1 MRNYKFVK
9 FENRIKSALA
19 VVSILLSA
27 LMLCSCNFSLDSI
40 LSILDNKPTKT
51 VQETTESST
60 EPKPERK
67 VETSY
72 SYDNLSS
79 DKLKELYMKIDEYAE
94 IASVGYC
101 IINAPLNEMQLT
113 EAVEA
118 YKNDHP
124 EVFWLKSD
132 FEYIDNDDST
142 SLILSYSVQPDNSD
156 PDRLKKAKE
165 KFNRTVDKIID
176 GAPKNA
182 TDYELE
188 LYVNDYLVNNCVYD
202 KEAAESEK
210 LIGHENDAY
219 GALVEKKA
227 VCEGYSRAF
236 QLLCNRLGI
245 DCINISGTADG
256 ESHAWNNVKLD
267 GEWYEVDVTWNDTD
281 GDTEFPIYDYFN
293 LPSDK
298 FSESHSTSPL
308 YSETSLSEYVNSDY
322 YYNVFAPECT
332 GTKYYYYSYS
342 CVTVYDINDS
352 EEITN
357 AFAQAAKDGEKYFDF
372 VIDESLDFDTTAD
385 QIIYDGYLAEWIAN
399 ANLANWYTPT
409 LNEEARVYSNE
420 AVNVITVFL
429 EYY

>member
-1 MRNYKFVK
+1 MDNLKLIK
-9 FENRIKSALA
+9 HNNRIKSALA
-19 VVSILLSA
+19 VVSVLLSA
-27 LMLCSCNFSLDSI
+27 VMLCSCNLVLDGI
-40 LSILDNKPTKT
+40 LGNKPTES
-51 VQETTESST
+51 VQTTTESST

-67 VETSY
+67 VKTSY

-79 DKLKELYMKIDEYAE
+79 DKLRELYKKIDEYAE
-94 IASVGYC
+94 IAAVGYFT
-101 IINAPLNEMQLT
+101 IGAPLNEMQLS

-132 FEYIDNDDST
+132 FQYIDNYYST
-142 SLILSYSVQPDNSD
+142 SLFLSYSVQPDNSD

-165 KFNRTVDKIID
+165 KFNKTVDKIVD

-188 LYVNDYLVNNCVYD
+188 LYVNNYLVDNCVYD
-202 KEAAESEK
+202 KEAAESEE
-210 LIGHENDAY
+210 IEGHENDAY

-236 QLLCNRLGI
+236 QLLCNRLGV
-245 DCINISGTADG
+245 DCISISGSGDG
-256 ESHAWNNVKLD
+256 ESHAWNNVRLD

-293 LPSDK
+293 LPSDE

-308 YSETSLSEYVNSDY
+308 YSETSLSEYENSDY
-322 YYNVFAPECT
+322 YYNVFAPVCT

-342 CVTVYDINDS
+342 CVTVDDINDS

-357 AFAQAAKDGEKYFDF
+357 AIAQAAKDGEEYFAF

-385 QIIYDGYLAEWIAN
+385 QIIYDGYLADWIAN
-399 ANLANWYTPT
+399 ANLANWYNPN
-409 LNEEARVYSNE
+409 LNEEGLVYRSNE
-420 AVNVITVFL
+420 VNVITVFL
-429 EYY
+429 EYI

>member
-1 MRNYKFVK
+1 MRNFKFTK
-9 FENRIKSALA
+9 RKNIIKSTSAI
-19 VVSILLSA
+19 VSILLSA
-27 LMLCSCNFSLDSI
+27 VMLCSCNFGLDRI
-40 LSILDNKPTKT
+40 LGNKPTES
-51 VQETTESST
+51 VQTTTESET

-79 DKLKELYMKIDEYAE
+79 DKLRELYKKIDEYAE
-94 IASVGYC
+94 IAAVGYFT
-101 IINAPLNEMQLT
+101 IDAPLSTKQLEET
-113 EAVEA
+113 VEA

-132 FEYIDNDDST
+132 FQYIDNYDST
-142 SLILSYSVQPDNSD
+142 SLFLNYSVQPDNSD

-165 KFNRTVDKIID
+165 KFNKTVDKIVD

-188 LYVNDYLVNNCVYD
+188 LYVNDYLVDNCVYD
-202 KEAAESEK
+202 KEAVESDE

-219 GALVEKKA
+219 GALVDKKA

-236 QLLCNRLGI
+236 QLLCNRLGV
-245 DCINISGTADG
+245 DCISITGSGDG

-281 GDTEFPIYDYFN
+281 GDTEIPIYNYFN
-293 LPSDK
+293 VPSDK
-298 FSESHSTSPL
+298 FSETHITSPL
-308 YSETSLSEYVNSDY
+308 YSEVSLSEYVNSDY
-322 YYNVFAPECT
+322 YYNVFAPVCT

-342 CVTVYDINDS
+342 CVTVYDIYDS
-352 EEITN
+352 EEVTN
-357 AFAQAAKDGEKYFDF
+357 AIAQAAKDGEEYFAF

-385 QIIYDGYLAEWIAN
+385 QIIYDGYLADWIAN
-399 ANLANWYTPT
+399 ANLANWYNPT
-409 LNEEARVYSNE
+409 LNEECYLYRSE
-420 AVNVITVFL
+420 GVNVITLIL
-429 EYY
+429 EYI

>member
-1 MRNYKFVK
+1 MSNYKFIRHK
-9 FENRIKSALA
+9 NIIKPVLSLVAI
-19 VVSILLSA
+19 SLSA
-27 LMLCSCNFSLDSI
+27 VMLCSCNFSLDRI
-40 LSILDNKPTKT
+40 LGNKPTES
-51 VQETTESST
+51 VQTTTESAT
-60 EPKPERK
+60 EPKSERK

-79 DKLKELYMKIDEYAE
+79 DKLRELYKKIDEYAE
-94 IASVGYC
+94 IAAIGYFT
-101 IINAPLNEMQLT
+101 IDAPLNEMQLS

-142 SLILSYSVQPDNSD
+142 SLFLSYSVQPDNAD

-165 KFNRTVDKIID
+165 KFNKTVDKIVD

-188 LYVNDYLVNNCVYD
+188 LYANDYLVDNCVYD
-202 KEAAESEK
+202 KEAAESEE
-210 LIGHENDAY
+210 LEGHENDAY

-236 QLLCNRLGI
+236 QLLCNRLGV

-256 ESHAWNNVKLD
+256 EGHAWNNVKLD

-281 GDTEFPIYDYFN
+281 GDMEFPIYDYFN

-308 YSETSLSEYVNSDY
+308 YSEVSLSEYENSQY
-322 YYNVFAPECT
+322 YHNIFAPVCT
-332 GTKYYYYSYS
+332 GTKYYYYNYS
-342 CVTVYDINDS
+342 CVTVYDIYDS
-352 EEITN
+352 DEVTN
-357 AFAQAAKDGEKYFDF
+357 AIAQAAKDGEKYFDF

-385 QIIYDGYLAEWIAN
+385 QIIYDGYLAQWIAD
-399 ANLANWYTPT
+399 ANLANWYNPN
-409 LNEEARVYSNE
+409 LNEEALVYRSKE
-420 AVNVITVFL
+420 VNVITVFL
-429 EYY
+429 ENI

>member
-1 MRNYKFVK
+1 MDNLKFIK
-9 FENRIKSALA
+9 HNNRIKTLA
-19 VVSILLSA
+19 IVSVLLSA
-27 LMLCSCNFSLDSI
+27 IMLCSCNFSLDSI
-40 LSILDNKPTKT
+40 LGNKPTEP
-51 VQETTESST
+51 VQTTTETATEST
-60 EPKPERK
+60 PKREVK
-67 VETSY
+67 TGY

-79 DKLKELYMKIDEYAE
+79 DKLRELYNKIDEYAE
-94 IASVGYC
+94 IATIGYFT
-101 IINAPLNEMQLT
+101 IDAPLNEMQLS

-142 SLILSYSVQPDNSD
+142 SLFLSYSVQPDNSD

-165 KFNRTVDKIID
+165 NFNKTVDKIVD

-188 LYVNDYLVNNCVYD
+188 LYANDYLVDNCVYD
-202 KEAAESEK
+202 KEAAETEE
-210 LIGHENDAY
+210 LEGHENDAY

-236 QLLCNRLGI
+236 QLLCNRLGV
-245 DCINISGTADG
+245 DCISISGFGDG
-256 ESHAWNNVKLD
+256 ESHSWNNVKLD

-281 GDTEFPIYDYFN
+281 GDMEFPIYDYFN

-308 YSETSLSEYVNSDY
+308 YSEVSLSEYENSQY
-322 YYNVFAPECT
+322 YHNVFAPVCT

-342 CVTVYDINDS
+342 CVTVDDINDS
-352 EEITN
+352 EEVTN
-357 AFAQAAKDGEKYFDF
+357 AIAQAAKDGEEYFDF

-385 QIIYDGYLAEWIAN
+385 QIIYNGYLAEWIAN
-399 ANLANWYTPT
+399 ANLANWYNPN
-409 LNEEARVYSNE
+409 LNEEALVYRSKE
-420 AVNVITVFL
+420 VNVITVFL
-429 EYY
+429 EYI

>member
-1 MRNYKFVK
+1 MDNLKFIK
-9 FENRIKSALA
+9 HNNRIKFTLT
-19 VVSILLSA
+19 VVSVLLSA
-27 LMLCSCNFSLDSI
+27 ITLCSCNFSLDSI
-40 LSILDNKPTKT
+40 LGNKPTES
-51 VQETTESST
+51 VQTNTEFATESK
-60 EPKPERK
+60 PKREVK
-67 VETSY
+67 TSY

-79 DKLKELYMKIDEYAE
+79 DKLKELYMNIDENAE
-94 IASVGYC
+94 IASVGY
-101 IINAPLNEMQLT
+101 ITIDAPLNEKQLT

-118 YKNDHP
+118 YRDDHP
-124 EVFWLKSD
+124 EIFWLKSD

-142 SLILSYSVQPDNSD
+142 SLFLSYSVQPDNSD

-165 KFNRTVDKIID
+165 KFNKTVDKIID

-188 LYVNDYLVNNCVYD
+188 LYANDYLVENCVYD
-202 KEAAESEK
+202 KEAAETED
-210 LIGHENDAY
+210 IAGHENDAY
-219 GALVEKKA
+219 GALVENKA

-245 DCINISGTADG
+245 DCISVSGTADG
-256 ESHAWNNVKLD
+256 EPHGWNNIKLD

-281 GDTEFPIYDYFN
+281 GDTEFPIYEYFN

-298 FSESHSTSPL
+298 FSESHYTSPL
-308 YSETSLSEYVNSDY
+308 YSEISLSEYENTDY
-322 YYNVFAPECT
+322 YFNIFAPKCT

-357 AFAQAAKDGEKYFDF
+357 AIAQAAKYGEKYFDF

-385 QIIYDGYLAEWIAN
+385 EIIYNGYLAEWIAN
-399 ANLANWYTPT
+399 ANLANRYNPT
-409 LNEEARVYSNE
+409 LNEEARVYSSE

>member
-1 MRNYKFVK
+1 MDNLKFIK
-9 FENRIKSALA
+9 HNNRIKFTLT
-19 VVSILLSA
+19 VVSVLLSA
-27 LMLCSCNFSLDSI
+27 ITLCSCNFSLDSI
-40 LSILDNKPTKT
+40 LGNKPTEP
-51 VQETTESST
+51 VQTTTESAT
-60 EPKPERK
+60 ESKPKREVK
-67 VETSY
+67 TSY

-79 DKLKELYMKIDEYAE
+79 DKLKELYMKIDENAE
-94 IASVGYC
+94 IASVGY
-101 IINAPLNEMQLT
+101 ITIDAPLNEKQLT

-118 YKNDHP
+118 YRDDHP

-142 SLILSYSVQPDNSD
+142 SLFLSYSVQPDNSD

-165 KFNRTVDKIID
+165 KFNKTVDKIID

-188 LYVNDYLVNNCVYD
+188 LYANDYLVENCVYD
-202 KEAAESEK
+202 KEAAETED
-210 LIGHENDAY
+210 IAGHENDAY
-219 GALVEKKA
+219 GALVENKA

-245 DCINISGTADG
+245 DCISVSGTADG
-256 ESHAWNNVKLD
+256 EPHGWNNIKLD

-293 LPSDK
+293 LSSDK
-298 FSESHSTSPL
+298 FSESHYTSPL
-308 YSETSLSEYVNSDY
+308 YSEISLSEYENTDY
-322 YYNVFAPECT
+322 YFNIFAPKCT

-357 AFAQAAKDGEKYFDF
+357 AIVQAAKDGEKYFDF
-372 VIDESLDFDTTAD
+372 VIDERLDFNTTAD
-385 QIIYDGYLAEWIAN
+385 EIIYNGYLAEWIAN
-399 ANLANWYTPT
+399 ANLANRYNPT
-409 LNEEARVYSNE
+409 LNEEARVYSSE

>member
-1 MRNYKFVK
+1 MDNLKLIK
-9 FENRIKSALA
+9 HNNRIKSALA
-19 VVSILLSA
+19 VVSVLLSA
-27 LMLCSCNFSLDSI
+27 VMLCSCNLVLDGI
-40 LSILDNKPTKT
+40 LGNKPTES
-51 VQETTESST
+51 VQTTTESST

-79 DKLKELYMKIDEYAE
+79 DKLRELYKKIDEYAE
-94 IASVGYC
+94 IAAVGYFT
-101 IINAPLNEMQLT
+101 IDAPLNEMQLS

-132 FEYIDNDDST
+132 FQYIDNYDST
-142 SLILSYSVQPDNSD
+142 SLFLSYSVQPDNSD

-165 KFNRTVDKIID
+165 KFNKTVDKIVD

-188 LYVNDYLVNNCVYD
+188 LYANDYLVDNCVYD
-202 KEAAESEK
+202 KEAAESEE
-210 LIGHENDAY
+210 LEGHENDAY

-236 QLLCNRLGI
+236 QLLCNRLGV
-245 DCINISGTADG
+245 DCISISGSGDG
-256 ESHAWNNVKLD
+256 ESHAWNNVRLD

-293 LPSDK
+293 LPSDE

-308 YSETSLSEYVNSDY
+308 YSETSLSEYVNSDC
-322 YYNVFAPECT
+322 YYNVFAPVCT

-342 CVTVYDINDS
+342 CVSVDDINDS

-357 AFAQAAKDGEKYFDF
+357 AIAQAAKDGEEFFDF

-385 QIIYDGYLAEWIAN
+385 QIIYDGYLAQWIAD
-399 ANLANWYTPT
+399 ANLANWYNPN
-409 LNEEARVYSNE
+409 LNEEALVYRSKE
-420 AVNVITVFL
+420 VNVITVFL
-429 EYY
+429 EYI

>member
-1 MRNYKFVK
+1 MDNLKFIK
-9 FENRIKSALA
+9 HNNRIKFTLT
-19 VVSILLSA
+19 VVSVLLSA
-27 LMLCSCNFSLDSI
+27 ITLCSCNFSLDSI
-40 LSILDNKPTKT
+40 LGNKPTES
-51 VQETTESST
+51 VQTNTEFATESK
-60 EPKPERK
+60 PKREVK
-67 VETSY
+67 TSY

-79 DKLKELYMKIDEYAE
+79 DKLKELYMKIDENAE
-94 IASVGYC
+94 IASVGY
-101 IINAPLNEMQLT
+101 ITIDAPLNEKQLT

-118 YKNDHP
+118 YRDDHP
-124 EVFWLKSD
+124 EIFWLKSD

-142 SLILSYSVQPDNSD
+142 SLFLSYSVQPDNSD
-156 PDRLKKAKE
+156 PYRLKKAKE
-165 KFNRTVDKIID
+165 KFNKTVDKIID

-188 LYVNDYLVNNCVYD
+188 LYANDYLVENCVYD
-202 KEAAESEK
+202 KEAAETED
-210 LIGHENDAY
+210 IAGHENDAY
-219 GALVEKKA
+219 GALVENKA

-245 DCINISGTADG
+245 DCISVSGTADG
-256 ESHAWNNVKLD
+256 EPHGWNNIKLD

-281 GDTEFPIYDYFN
+281 GDTEFPIYEYFN

-298 FSESHSTSPL
+298 FSESHYTSPL
-308 YSETSLSEYVNSDY
+308 YSEISLSEYENTDY
-322 YYNVFAPECT
+322 YFNVFAPKCT

-357 AFAQAAKDGEKYFDF
+357 AIVQAAKDGEKYFDF
-372 VIDESLDFDTTAD
+372 VIDERLDFNTTAD
-385 QIIYDGYLAEWIAN
+385 EIIYNGYLAEWIAN
-399 ANLANWYTPT
+399 ANLANRYNPT
-409 LNEEARVYSNE
+409 LNEEARVYSSE

>member
-1 MRNYKFVK
+1 MDNLKFIK
-9 FENRIKSALA
+9 HNNRIKFTLT
-19 VVSILLSA
+19 VVSVLLSA
-27 LMLCSCNFSLDSI
+27 ITLCSCNFSLDSI
-40 LSILDNKPTKT
+40 LGNKPTEP
-51 VQETTESST
+51 VQTTTEFAT
-60 EPKPERK
+60 ESKPKREVK
-67 VETSY
+67 TSY

-79 DKLKELYMKIDEYAE
+79 DKLKELYMKIDENAE
-94 IASVGYC
+94 IASVGY
-101 IINAPLNEMQLT
+101 ITIDAPLNEKQLT

-118 YKNDHP
+118 YRDDHP

-142 SLILSYSVQPDNSD
+142 SLFLSYSVQPDNSD

-165 KFNRTVDKIID
+165 KFNKTVDKIID

-188 LYVNDYLVNNCVYD
+188 LYANDYLVENCVYD
-202 KEAAESEK
+202 KEAAETED
-210 LIGHENDAY
+210 IAGHENDAY
-219 GALVEKKA
+219 GALVENKA

-245 DCINISGTADG
+245 DCISVSGTADG
-256 ESHAWNNVKLD
+256 EPHGWNNIKLD

-281 GDTEFPIYDYFN
+281 GDTEFPIYEYFN

-308 YSETSLSEYVNSDY
+308 YSEISLSEYENTDY
-322 YYNVFAPECT
+322 YFNVFAPECT

-357 AFAQAAKDGEKYFDF
+357 AIVQAAKDGEKYFDF
-372 VIDESLDFDTTAD
+372 VIDERLDFNTTAD
-385 QIIYDGYLAEWIAN
+385 EIIYNGYLAEWIAN
-399 ANLANWYTPT
+399 ANLANRYNPT
-409 LNEEARVYSNE
+409 LNEEARVYSSE

>member
-1 MRNYKFVK
+1 MINFKCPK
-9 FENRIKSALA
+9 NNNRIKSALA
-19 VVSILLSA
+19 VISILLSA
-27 LMLCSCNFSLDSI
+27 VMLCSCNFGLDSI
-40 LSILDNKPTKT
+40 LGNKPTESVQTT
-51 VQETTESST
+51 VESST
-60 EPKPERK
+60 EPKPERE

-79 DKLKELYMKIDEYAE
+79 DKLRELYKKIDEYAE
-94 IASVGYC
+94 IAADEYFT
-101 IINAPLNEMQLT
+101 IDAPLSTKQLEET
-113 EAVEA
+113 VEA

-142 SLILSYSVQPDNSD
+142 SLYLCYSVQPDDSD

-165 KFNRTVDKIID
+165 KFNKTVDKIID

-188 LYVNDYLVNNCVYD
+188 LYVNDYLVENCVYD
-202 KEAAESEK
+202 KDAAESEE
-210 LIGHENDAY
+210 LVGHENDAY
-219 GALVEKKA
+219 GALVDKKA

-236 QLLCNRLGI
+236 QLLCNRLGV
-245 DCINISGTADG
+245 DCISISGSGDG

-293 LPSDK
+293 MPSDK

-308 YSETSLSEYVNSDY
+308 YSEISSSEYVNSDY
-322 YYNVFAPECT
+322 YYNIFAPVCT

-357 AFAQAAKDGEKYFDF
+357 AIAQAAKDGEKYFDF
-372 VIDESLDFDTTAD
+372 VIDENLDFDTTSD
-385 QIIYDGYLAEWIAN
+385 QIIYNGYLAQWIAD
-399 ANLANWYTPT
+399 ANLANWYNPN
-409 LNEEARVYSNE
+409 LNEECYLYRNE
-420 AVNVITVFL
+420 EFNVITLIL
-429 EYY
+429 EYI

>member
-1 MRNYKFVK
+1 MDNLKFIK
-9 FENRIKSALA
+9 HNNRIKTLA
-19 VVSILLSA
+19 IVSVLLSA
-27 LMLCSCNFSLDSI
+27 IMLCSCNFSLDSI
-40 LSILDNKPTKT
+40 LGNKPTEP
-51 VQETTESST
+51 VQTTTETATEST
-60 EPKPERK
+60 PKREVK
-67 VETSY
+67 TSY

-79 DKLKELYMKIDEYAE
+79 DKLRELYNKIDEYAE
-94 IASVGYC
+94 IAAIGYFT
-101 IINAPLNEMQLT
+101 IDAPLNEMQLS

-142 SLILSYSVQPDNSD
+142 SLFLSYSVQPDNSD

-165 KFNRTVDKIID
+165 KFNKTVDKIVD

-188 LYVNDYLVNNCVYD
+188 LYANDYLVDNCVYD
-202 KEAAESEK
+202 KEAAETEE
-210 LIGHENDAY
+210 LEGHENDAY

-236 QLLCNRLGI
+236 QLLCNRLGV
-245 DCINISGTADG
+245 DCISISGFGDG

-281 GDTEFPIYDYFN
+281 GDMEFPIYDYFN

-298 FSESHSTSPL
+298 FSKSHSTSPL
-308 YSETSLSEYVNSDY
+308 YSEVSLSEYENSQY
-322 YYNVFAPECT
+322 YHNVFAPVCT

-342 CVTVYDINDS
+342 CVTVDDINDS
-352 EEITN
+352 EEVTN
-357 AFAQAAKDGEKYFDF
+357 AIAQAAKDGEEYFDF

-385 QIIYDGYLAEWIAN
+385 QIIYNGYLAEWIAN
-399 ANLANWYTPT
+399 ANLANWYNPN
-409 LNEEARVYSNE
+409 LNEEALVYRSKE
-420 AVNVITVFL
+420 VNVITVFL
-429 EYY
+429 EYI

>member
-1 MRNYKFVK
+1 MDNLKFIK
-9 FENRIKSALA
+9 HNNRIKFTLT
-19 VVSILLSA
+19 VVSVLLSA
-27 LMLCSCNFSLDSI
+27 ITLCSCNFSLDSI
-40 LSILDNKPTKT
+40 LGNKPTEP
-51 VQETTESST
+51 VQTTTEFAT
-60 EPKPERK
+60 ESKPKREVK
-67 VETSY
+67 TSY

-79 DKLKELYMKIDEYAE
+79 DKLKELYMKIDENAE
-94 IASVGYC
+94 IASVGY
-101 IINAPLNEMQLT
+101 ITIDAPLNEKQLT

-118 YKNDHP
+118 YRDDHP

-142 SLILSYSVQPDNSD
+142 SLFLSYSVQPDNSD

-165 KFNRTVDKIID
+165 KFNKTVDKIID

-188 LYVNDYLVNNCVYD
+188 LYANDYLVENCVYD
-202 KEAAESEK
+202 KEAAETED
-210 LIGHENDAY
+210 IAGHENDAY
-219 GALVEKKA
+219 GALVENKA

-245 DCINISGTADG
+245 DCISVSGTADG
-256 ESHAWNNVKLD
+256 EPHGWNNIKLD

-293 LPSDK
+293 LSSDK
-298 FSESHSTSPL
+298 FSESHYTSPL
-308 YSETSLSEYVNSDY
+308 YSEISLSEYENTDY
-322 YYNVFAPECT
+322 YFNVFAPKCT

-357 AFAQAAKDGEKYFDF
+357 AIAQAAKYGEKYFDF

-385 QIIYDGYLAEWIAN
+385 EIIYNGYLAEWIAN
-399 ANLANWYTPT
+399 ANLANRYNPT
-409 LNEEARVYSNE
+409 LNEEARVYSSE

>member
-1 MRNYKFVK
+1 MDNLKSIK
-9 FENRIKSALA
+9 HNNRIKSALA
-19 VVSILLSA
+19 VVSVLLSA
-27 LMLCSCNFSLDSI
+27 VMLCSCNLVLDGI
-40 LSILDNKPTKT
+40 LGNKPTEP
-51 VQETTESST
+51 VQTTTESST

-67 VETSY
+67 VKTSY

-79 DKLKELYMKIDEYAE
+79 DKLRELYKKIDEYAE
-94 IASVGYC
+94 IAAVGYFT
-101 IINAPLNEMQLT
+101 IGAPLNEMQLS

-132 FEYIDNDDST
+132 FQYIDNYDSI
-142 SLILSYSVQPDNSD
+142 SLFLSYSVQPDNSD

-165 KFNRTVDKIID
+165 KFNKTVDKIVD

-188 LYVNDYLVNNCVYD
+188 LYVNDYLVDNCVYD
-202 KEAAESEK
+202 KEAAESEE
-210 LIGHENDAY
+210 LEGHENDAY

-236 QLLCNRLGI
+236 QLLCNRLGV
-245 DCINISGTADG
+245 DCISISGSGDG
-256 ESHAWNNVKLD
+256 ESHAWNNVRLD

-293 LPSDK
+293 LPSDE

-308 YSETSLSEYVNSDY
+308 YSETSLSEYVNYDY
-322 YYNVFAPECT
+322 YYNVFAPVCT

-342 CVTVYDINDS
+342 CVTVDDINDS

-357 AFAQAAKDGEKYFDF
+357 AIAQAAKDGEEYFAF

-385 QIIYDGYLAEWIAN
+385 QIIYDGYLAQWIAD
-399 ANLANWYTPT
+399 ANLANWYNPT
-409 LNEEARVYSNE
+409 LNEECYLYRSE
-420 AVNVITVFL
+420 EVNVITLIL
-429 EYY
+429 EYI

>member
-1 MRNYKFVK
+1 MRNLKFTK
-9 FENRIKSALA
+9 RKNIIKPVLST
-19 VVSILLSA
+19 VSILLFA
-27 LMLCSCNFSLDSI
+27 VMLCSCNFGLDRI
-40 LSILDNKPTKT
+40 LGNKPTES
-51 VQETTESST
+51 VQTTTESST
-60 EPKPERK
+60 EPEPQRE

-79 DKLKELYMKIDEYAE
+79 DKLRELYMKIDEYAE
-94 IASVGYC
+94 IAAVGYFT
-101 IINAPLNEMQLT
+101 IDAPLNEMQLS

-142 SLILSYSVQPDNSD
+142 SLFLSYSVQPDNSD

-165 KFNRTVDKIID
+165 KFNKTVDKIVD

-188 LYVNDYLVNNCVYD
+188 LYANDYLVDNCVYD
-202 KEAAESEK
+202 KEAAETEE
-210 LIGHENDAY
+210 LEGHENDAY

-236 QLLCNRLGI
+236 QLLCNRLGV

-256 ESHAWNNVKLD
+256 EGHAWNNVKLD

-281 GDTEFPIYDYFN
+281 GDMEFPIYDYFN

-308 YSETSLSEYVNSDY
+308 YSEVSLSEYENSRY
-322 YYNVFAPECT
+322 YHNVFAPVCT

-342 CVTVYDINDS
+342 CVTVDDINDS
-352 EEITN
+352 EEVTN
-357 AFAQAAKDGEKYFDF
+357 AIAQAAKDGEEFFDF
-372 VIDESLDFDTTAD
+372 VIDESLDFETTAD
-385 QIIYDGYLAEWIAN
+385 EIIYNGYLAQWISD
-399 ANLANWYTPT
+399 ANLANWYNPN
-409 LNEEARVYSNE
+409 LNEEALVYRSKE
-420 AVNVITVFL
+420 VNVITVFL
-429 EYY
+429 EYI

>member
-9 FENRIKSALA
+9 FENRIKTVLT
-19 VVSILLSA
+19 VVSVLLSA
-27 LMLCSCNFSLDSI
+27 VMLCSCNFGLDSI
-40 LSILDNKPTKT
+40 LSDKLTES
-51 VQETTESST
+51 VQTTTESVT
-60 EPKPERK
+60 APKPQRE

-79 DKLKELYMKIDEYAE
+79 DKLKELYVMIDEYAE
-94 IASVGYC
+94 IASVGYFT
-101 IINAPLNEMQLT
+101 IDAPLNEMQLT

-132 FEYIDNDDST
+132 FQYIDDYDST
-142 SLILSYSVQPDNSD
+142 SLFLNYSVQPDNSD

-165 KFNRTVDKIID
+165 KFNKTVDKIID

-188 LYVNDYLVNNCVYD
+188 LYVNDYLVDNCVYD
-202 KEAAESEK
+202 EEAAESEE

-236 QLLCNRLGI
+236 QLLCNRLGV

-256 ESHAWNNVKLD
+256 VSHAWNNVKLD

-281 GDTEFPIYDYFN
+281 GDTEFPTYEYFN

-308 YSETSLSEYVNSDY
+308 YSEISLSEYESSDY
-322 YYNVFAPECT
+322 YHNVFAPVCT
-332 GTKYYYYSYS
+332 GTTYYYYSYS
-342 CVTVYDINDS
+342 CVTIYDINDS
-352 EEITN
+352 EEVTN
-357 AFAQAAKDGEKYFDF
+357 AIAQAAKDGEEYFDF

-385 QIIYDGYLAEWIAN
+385 QIIYDGYLADWIAN
-399 ANLANWYTPT
+399 ANLANWYNPN
-409 LNEEARVYSNE
+409 LNEECYLYRNE
-420 AVNVITVFL
+420 EINVITLIF
-429 EYY
+429 EYI

>member
-1 MRNYKFVK
+1 MDNLKLIK
-9 FENRIKSALA
+9 HNNRIKSALA
-19 VVSILLSA
+19 VVSVLLSA
-27 LMLCSCNFSLDSI
+27 VMLCSCNLVLDGI
-40 LSILDNKPTKT
+40 LGNKPTEP
-51 VQETTESST
+51 VQTTTESST

-67 VETSY
+67 VKTSY

-79 DKLKELYMKIDEYAE
+79 DKLRELYKKIDEYAE
-94 IASVGYC
+94 IAAVGYFT
-101 IINAPLNEMQLT
+101 IGAPLNEMQLS

-132 FEYIDNDDST
+132 FQYIDNYDST
-142 SLILSYSVQPDNSD
+142 SLFLSYSVQPDNSD

-165 KFNRTVDKIID
+165 KFNKTVDKIVD
-176 GAPKNA
+176 GAPRNA

-188 LYVNDYLVNNCVYD
+188 LYVNDYLVDNCVYD
-202 KEAAESEK
+202 KEAAESEE
-210 LIGHENDAY
+210 LEGHENDAY

-236 QLLCNRLGI
+236 QLLCNRLGV
-245 DCINISGTADG
+245 DCISISGSGDG
-256 ESHAWNNVKLD
+256 ESHAWNNVRLD

-293 LPSDK
+293 LPSDE

-322 YYNVFAPECT
+322 YYNVFAPVCT

-342 CVTVYDINDS
+342 CVTVDDINDS

-357 AFAQAAKDGEKYFDF
+357 AIAQAAKDGEEYFAF

-385 QIIYDGYLAEWIAN
+385 QIIYDGYLAQWIAD
-399 ANLANWYTPT
+399 ANLANWYNPN
-409 LNEEARVYSNE
+409 LNEEALVYRSNE
-420 AVNVITVFL
+420 VNVITVFL
-429 EYY
+429 EYI

>member
-1 MRNYKFVK
+1 MDNLKLIK
-9 FENRIKSALA
+9 HNNRIKSALA
-19 VVSILLSA
+19 VVSVLLSA
-27 LMLCSCNFSLDSI
+27 VMLCSCNLVLDGI
-40 LSILDNKPTKT
+40 LGNKPTEP
-51 VQETTESST
+51 VQTTTESST

-67 VETSY
+67 VKTSY

-79 DKLKELYMKIDEYAE
+79 DKLRELYKKIDEYAE
-94 IASVGYC
+94 IAAVGYFT
-101 IINAPLNEMQLT
+101 IGAPLNEMQLS

-132 FEYIDNDDST
+132 FQYIDNYDST
-142 SLILSYSVQPDNSD
+142 SLFLSYSVQPDNSD

-165 KFNRTVDKIID
+165 KFNKTVDKIVD

-188 LYVNDYLVNNCVYD
+188 LYVNDYLVDNCVYD
-202 KEAAESEK
+202 KEAAESEE
-210 LIGHENDAY
+210 LEGHENDAY

-236 QLLCNRLGI
+236 QLLCNRLGV
-245 DCINISGTADG
+245 DCISISGSGDG
-256 ESHAWNNVKLD
+256 ESHAWNNVRLD

-293 LPSDK
+293 LPSDE

-308 YSETSLSEYVNSDY
+308 YSETSLSEYENSDY
-322 YYNVFAPECT
+322 YYNVFAPVCT

-342 CVTVYDINDS
+342 CVTVDDINDS
-352 EEITN
+352 EEVTN
-357 AFAQAAKDGEKYFDF
+357 AIAQAAKDGEEYFAF

-385 QIIYDGYLAEWIAN
+385 QIIYDGYLAQWIAD
-399 ANLANWYTPT
+399 ANLANWYNPN
-409 LNEEARVYSNE
+409 LNEEALVYRSNE
-420 AVNVITVFL
+420 VNVITVFL
-429 EYY
+429 EYI

>member
-1 MRNYKFVK
+1 MDNLKFIK
-9 FENRIKSALA
+9 HNNRIKFTLT
-19 VVSILLSA
+19 VVSVLLSA
-27 LMLCSCNFSLDSI
+27 ITLCSCNFSLDSI
-40 LSILDNKPTKT
+40 LGNKPTEP
-51 VQETTESST
+51 VQTTTEFAT
-60 EPKPERK
+60 ESKPKREVK
-67 VETSY
+67 TSY

-79 DKLKELYMKIDEYAE
+79 DKLKELYMKIDENAE
-94 IASVGYC
+94 IASVGY
-101 IINAPLNEMQLT
+101 ITIDAPLNEKQLT

-118 YKNDHP
+118 YRDDHP

-142 SLILSYSVQPDNSD
+142 SLFLSYSVQPDNSD

-165 KFNRTVDKIID
+165 KFNKTVDKIID

-188 LYVNDYLVNNCVYD
+188 LYANDYLVENCVYD
-202 KEAAESEK
+202 KEAAETED
-210 LIGHENDAY
+210 IAGHENDAY
-219 GALVEKKA
+219 GALVENKA

-245 DCINISGTADG
+245 DCISVSGTADG
-256 ESHAWNNVKLD
+256 EPHGWNNIKLD

-281 GDTEFPIYDYFN
+281 GDTEFPIYEYFN

-298 FSESHSTSPL
+298 FSESHYTSPL
-308 YSETSLSEYVNSDY
+308 YSEISLSEYENTDY
-322 YYNVFAPECT
+322 YFNVFAPKCT

-357 AFAQAAKDGEKYFDF
+357 AIVQAAKDGEKYFDF
-372 VIDESLDFDTTAD
+372 VIDERLDFNTTAD
-385 QIIYDGYLAEWIAN
+385 EIIYNGYLAEWIAN
-399 ANLANWYTPT
+399 ANLANRYNPT
-409 LNEEARVYSNE
+409 LNEEARVYSSE

>member
-1 MRNYKFVK
+1 MDNLKFIK
-9 FENRIKSALA
+9 HNNRIKFTLT
-19 VVSILLSA
+19 VVSVLLSA
-27 LMLCSCNFSLDSI
+27 ITLCSCNFSLDSI
-40 LSILDNKPTKT
+40 LGNKPTEP
-51 VQETTESST
+51 VQTTTEFAT
-60 EPKPERK
+60 ESKPKREVK
-67 VETSY
+67 TSY

-79 DKLKELYMKIDEYAE
+79 DKLKELYMKIDENAE
-94 IASVGYC
+94 IASVGY
-101 IINAPLNEMQLT
+101 ITIDAPLNEKQLT

-118 YKNDHP
+118 YRDDHP

-142 SLILSYSVQPDNSD
+142 SLFLSYSVQPDNSD

-165 KFNRTVDKIID
+165 KFNKTVDKIID

-188 LYVNDYLVNNCVYD
+188 LYANDYLVENCVYD
-202 KEAAESEK
+202 KEAAETED
-210 LIGHENDAY
+210 IAGHENDAY

-245 DCINISGTADG
+245 DCISVSGTADG
-256 ESHAWNNVKLD
+256 EPHGWNNVKLD

-281 GDTEFPIYDYFN
+281 GDTEFPVYDYFN

-298 FSESHSTSPL
+298 FSESHYTSPL
-308 YSETSLSEYVNSDY
+308 YSEISLSEYENTDY
-322 YYNVFAPECT
+322 YFNIFAPKCT

-357 AFAQAAKDGEKYFDF
+357 AIVQAAKDGEKYFDF
-372 VIDESLDFDTTAD
+372 VIDERLDFNTTAD
-385 QIIYDGYLAEWIAN
+385 EIIYNGYLAEWIAN
-399 ANLANWYTPT
+399 ANLANRYNPT
-409 LNEEARVYSNE
+409 LNEEARVYSSE

>member
-1 MRNYKFVK
+1 MDNLKLIK
-9 FENRIKSALA
+9 HNNRIKSALA
-19 VVSILLSA
+19 VVSVLLSA
-27 LMLCSCNFSLDSI
+27 VMLCSCNLVLDGI
-40 LSILDNKPTKT
+40 LGNNPTEP
-51 VQETTESST
+51 VQTTTESST

-79 DKLKELYMKIDEYAE
+79 DKLRELYKKIDEYAE
-94 IASVGYC
+94 IAAVGYFT
-101 IINAPLNEMQLT
+101 IDAPLNEMQLS

-132 FEYIDNDDST
+132 FQYIDNYDST
-142 SLILSYSVQPDNSD
+142 SLFLSYSVQPDNSD

-165 KFNRTVDKIID
+165 KFNKTVDKIVD

-188 LYVNDYLVNNCVYD
+188 LYANDYLVDNCVYD
-202 KEAAESEK
+202 KEAAESEE
-210 LIGHENDAY
+210 LEGHENDAY

-236 QLLCNRLGI
+236 QLLCNRLGV
-245 DCINISGTADG
+245 DCISISGSGDG
-256 ESHAWNNVKLD
+256 ESHAWNNVRLD

-293 LPSDK
+293 LPSDE

-308 YSETSLSEYVNSDY
+308 YSETSLSEYVNSDC
-322 YYNVFAPECT
+322 YYNVFAPVCT

-342 CVTVYDINDS
+342 CVTVDDINDS

-357 AFAQAAKDGEKYFDF
+357 AIAQAAKDGEKFFDF

-385 QIIYDGYLAEWIAN
+385 QIIYDGYLAQWIAD
-399 ANLANWYTPT
+399 ANLANWYNPN
-409 LNEEARVYSNE
+409 LNEEALVYRSKE
-420 AVNVITVFL
+420 VNVITVFL
-429 EYY
+429 EYI

>member
-1 MRNYKFVK
+1 MDNLKLIK
-9 FENRIKSALA
+9 HNNRIKSALA
-19 VVSILLSA
+19 VVSVLLSA
-27 LMLCSCNFSLDSI
+27 VMLCSCNLVLDGI
-40 LSILDNKPTKT
+40 LGNKPTEP
-51 VQETTESST
+51 VQTTTESST

-67 VETSY
+67 VKTSY

-79 DKLKELYMKIDEYAE
+79 DKLRELYKKIDEYAE
-94 IASVGYC
+94 IAAVGYFT
-101 IINAPLNEMQLT
+101 IGAPLNEMQLS

-132 FEYIDNDDST
+132 FQYIDNYDST
-142 SLILSYSVQPDNSD
+142 SLFLSYSVQPDNSD
-156 PDRLKKAKE
+156 SNRLKKAKE
-165 KFNRTVDKIID
+165 KFNKTVDKIVD

-188 LYVNDYLVNNCVYD
+188 LYVNDYLVDNCVYD
-202 KEAAESEK
+202 KEAAESEE
-210 LIGHENDAY
+210 LEGHENDAY

-236 QLLCNRLGI
+236 QLLCNRLGV
-245 DCINISGTADG
+245 DCISISGSGDG
-256 ESHAWNNVKLD
+256 ESHAWNNVRLD

-293 LPSDK
+293 LPSDE

-322 YYNVFAPECT
+322 YYNVFAPVCT

-342 CVTVYDINDS
+342 CVTVDDINDS

-357 AFAQAAKDGEKYFDF
+357 AIAQAAKDGEEFFDF

-385 QIIYDGYLAEWIAN
+385 QIIYDGYLADWIAN
-399 ANLANWYTPT
+399 ANLANWYNPN
-409 LNEEARVYSNE
+409 LNEEALVYRSNE
-420 AVNVITVFL
+420 VNVITVFL
-429 EYY
+429 EYI

>member
-1 MRNYKFVK
+1 MDNLKFIK
-9 FENRIKSALA
+9 HNNRIKSALA
-19 VVSILLSA
+19 VASVLISA
-27 LMLCSCNFSLDSI
+27 TMLCSCNFGLDRI
-40 LSILDNKPTKT
+40 LGNNPTEP
-51 VQETTESST
+51 VQTTTESST

-79 DKLKELYMKIDEYAE
+79 DKLRELYKKIDEYTE
-94 IASVGYC
+94 IAAVGYFT
-101 IINAPLNEMQLT
+101 IGAPLNEMQLS

-132 FEYIDNDDST
+132 FQYIDNYDGT
-142 SLILSYSVQPDNSD
+142 SLFLSYSVQPDNSD

-165 KFNRTVDKIID
+165 KFNKTVDKIVD

-188 LYVNDYLVNNCVYD
+188 LYVNDYLVDNCVYD
-202 KEAAESEK
+202 KEAAESEE
-210 LIGHENDAY
+210 LEGHENDAY

-245 DCINISGTADG
+245 DCINISGTANG
-256 ESHAWNNVKLD
+256 TAHAWNNVKLD

-281 GDTEFPIYDYFN
+281 GDIEFPVYYYFN
-293 LPSDK
+293 LPHDK
-298 FSESHSTSPL
+298 FSESHTSSPL
-308 YSETSLSEYVNSDY
+308 YGEISLFEYEKSEYNF
-322 YYNVFAPECT
+322 NVFTPECT
-332 GTKYYYYSYS
+332 GNKYYYYSYS
-342 CVTVYDINDS
+342 CVTVYNINDS

-357 AFAQAAKDGEKYFDF
+357 AIAQAAKDGEKYFDF
-372 VIDESLDFDTTAD
+372 VIDDSLDYNTTAD
-385 QIIYDGYLAEWIAN
+385 ELANNGYLAQWIAD
-399 ANLANWYTPT
+399 ANFANRYNPNI
-409 LNEEARVYSNE
+409 NEECKFYCSE
-420 AVNVITVFL
+420 ESNVITIVF
-429 EYY
+429 EYK

>member
-1 MRNYKFVK
+1 MDNLKFIK
-9 FENRIKSALA
+9 HNNRIKFTLT
-19 VVSILLSA
+19 VVSVLLSA
-27 LMLCSCNFSLDSI
+27 ITLCSCNFSLDSI
-40 LSILDNKPTKT
+40 LGNKPTES
-51 VQETTESST
+51 VQTNTEFATESK
-60 EPKPERK
+60 PKREVK
-67 VETSY
+67 TSY

-79 DKLKELYMKIDEYAE
+79 DKLKELYMKIDENAE
-94 IASVGYC
+94 IASVGY
-101 IINAPLNEMQLT
+101 ITIDAPLNEKQLT

-118 YKNDHP
+118 YRDDHP

-142 SLILSYSVQPDNSD
+142 SLFLSYSVQPDNSD

-165 KFNRTVDKIID
+165 KFNKTVDKIID

-188 LYVNDYLVNNCVYD
+188 LYANDYLVENCVYD
-202 KEAAESEK
+202 KEAAETED
-210 LIGHENDAY
+210 IAGHENDAY
-219 GALVEKKA
+219 GALVENKA

-245 DCINISGTADG
+245 DCISVSGTADG
-256 ESHAWNNVKLD
+256 EPHGWNNIKLD

-281 GDTEFPIYDYFN
+281 GDTEFPIYEYFN

-308 YSETSLSEYVNSDY
+308 YSEISLSEYENTDY
-322 YYNVFAPECT
+322 YFNVFAPECT

-357 AFAQAAKDGEKYFDF
+357 AIVQAAKDGEKYFDF
-372 VIDESLDFDTTAD
+372 VIDERLDFNTTAD
-385 QIIYDGYLAEWIAN
+385 EIIYNGYLAEWIAN
-399 ANLANWYTPT
+399 ANLANRYNPT
-409 LNEEARVYSNE
+409 LNEEARVYSSE

>member
-1 MRNYKFVK
+1 MDNLKFIK
-9 FENRIKSALA
+9 HNNRIKFTLT
-19 VVSILLSA
+19 VVSVLLSA
-27 LMLCSCNFSLDSI
+27 ITLCSCNFGLDSI
-40 LSILDNKPTKT
+40 LGNKPTES
-51 VQETTESST
+51 VQTNTESAT
-60 EPKPERK
+60 EPKSERK

-79 DKLKELYMKIDEYAE
+79 DKLRELYKKIDEYAE
-94 IASVGYC
+94 IAAIGYFT
-101 IINAPLNEMQLT
+101 IDAPLNEMQLS

-142 SLILSYSVQPDNSD
+142 SLFLSYSVQPDNSD

-165 KFNRTVDKIID
+165 KFNKTVDKIID
-176 GAPKNA
+176 AAPKNA

-188 LYVNDYLVNNCVYD
+188 LYVNDYLVENCVYD
-202 KEAAESEK
+202 KGAAETEG
-210 LIGHENDAY
+210 IAGHENDAY

-245 DCINISGTADG
+245 DCISVSGTADG
-256 ESHAWNNVKLD
+256 EPHGWNNVKLD

-281 GDTEFPIYDYFN
+281 GDTEFPIYEYFN

-298 FSESHSTSPL
+298 FSESHYTSPL
-308 YSETSLSEYVNSDY
+308 YSEISLSEYENTDY
-322 YYNVFAPECT
+322 YFNVFAPKCT

-357 AFAQAAKDGEKYFDF
+357 AIVQAAKDGEKYFDF
-372 VIDESLDFDTTAD
+372 VIDERLDFNTTAD
-385 QIIYDGYLAEWIAN
+385 EIIYNGYLAEWIAN
-399 ANLANWYTPT
+399 ANLANRYNPT
-409 LNEEARVYSNE
+409 LNEEARVYSSE

>member
-1 MRNYKFVK
+1 MDNLKFIK
-9 FENRIKSALA
+9 HNNRIKFTLT
-19 VVSILLSA
+19 VVSVLLSA
-27 LMLCSCNFSLDSI
+27 ITLCSCNFSLDSI
-40 LSILDNKPTKT
+40 LGNKPTEP
-51 VQETTESST
+51 VQTTTEFAT
-60 EPKPERK
+60 ESKPKREVK
-67 VETSY
+67 TSY

-79 DKLKELYMKIDEYAE
+79 DKLKELYMKIDENAE
-94 IASVGYC
+94 IASVGY
-101 IINAPLNEMQLT
+101 ITIDAPLNEKQLT

-118 YKNDHP
+118 YRDDHP
-124 EVFWLKSD
+124 EIFWLKSD

-142 SLILSYSVQPDNSD
+142 SLFLSYSVQPDNSD

-165 KFNRTVDKIID
+165 KFNKTVDKIID

-188 LYVNDYLVNNCVYD
+188 LYANDYLVENCVYD
-202 KEAAESEK
+202 KEAAETED
-210 LIGHENDAY
+210 IAGHENDAY
-219 GALVEKKA
+219 GALVENKA

-245 DCINISGTADG
+245 DCISVSGTADG
-256 ESHAWNNVKLD
+256 EPHGWNNIKLD

-281 GDTEFPIYDYFN
+281 GDTEFPIYEYFN

-298 FSESHSTSPL
+298 FSESHYTSPL
-308 YSETSLSEYVNSDY
+308 YSEISLSEYENTDY
-322 YYNVFAPECT
+322 YFNVFAPKCT

-357 AFAQAAKDGEKYFDF
+357 AIVQAAKDGEKYFDF
-372 VIDESLDFDTTAD
+372 VIDERLDFNTTAD
-385 QIIYDGYLAEWIAN
+385 EIIYNGYLAEWIAN
-399 ANLANWYTPT
+399 ANLANRYNPT
-409 LNEEARVYSNE
+409 LNEEARVYSSE

>member
-1 MRNYKFVK
+1 MDNLKLIK
-9 FENRIKSALA
+9 HNNRIKSALA
-19 VVSILLSA
+19 VVSVLLSA
-27 LMLCSCNFSLDSI
+27 VMLCSCNLVLDGI
-40 LSILDNKPTKT
+40 LGNKPTEP
-51 VQETTESST
+51 VQTTTESST

-67 VETSY
+67 VKTSY

-79 DKLKELYMKIDEYAE
+79 DKLRELYKKIDEYAE
-94 IASVGYC
+94 IAAVGYFT
-101 IINAPLNEMQLT
+101 IGAPLNEMQLS

-132 FEYIDNDDST
+132 FQYIDNYDSI
-142 SLILSYSVQPDNSD
+142 SLFLSYSVQPDNSD

-165 KFNRTVDKIID
+165 KFNKTVDKIVD

-188 LYVNDYLVNNCVYD
+188 LYVNDYLVDNCVYD
-202 KEAAESEK
+202 KEAAESEE
-210 LIGHENDAY
+210 LEGHENDAY

-236 QLLCNRLGI
+236 QLLCNRLGV
-245 DCINISGTADG
+245 DCISISGSGDG
-256 ESHAWNNVKLD
+256 ESHAWNNVRLD

-293 LPSDK
+293 LPFDE

-308 YSETSLSEYVNSDY
+308 YSETSLSEYENSDY
-322 YYNVFAPECT
+322 YYNVFAPVCT

-342 CVTVYDINDS
+342 CVTVDDINDS

-357 AFAQAAKDGEKYFDF
+357 AIAQAAKDGEEFFDF

-385 QIIYDGYLAEWIAN
+385 QIIYDGYLAQWIAD
-399 ANLANWYTPT
+399 ANLANWYNPN
-409 LNEEARVYSNE
+409 LNEEGLVYRSNE
-420 AVNVITVFL
+420 VNVITVFL
-429 EYY
+429 EYI

>member
-1 MRNYKFVK
+1 MT
-9 FENRIKSALA
+9 
-19 VVSILLSA
+19 VVSVLLSA
-27 LMLCSCNFSLDSI
+27 ITLCSCNFSLDSI
-40 LSILDNKPTKT
+40 LGNKPTEP
-51 VQETTESST
+51 VQTTTEFAT
-60 EPKPERK
+60 ESKPKREVK
-67 VETSY
+67 TSY

-79 DKLKELYMKIDEYAE
+79 DKLKELYMKIDENAE
-94 IASVGYC
+94 IASVGY
-101 IINAPLNEMQLT
+101 ITIDAPLNEKQLT

-118 YKNDHP
+118 YRDDHP

-142 SLILSYSVQPDNSD
+142 SLFLSYSVQPDNSD

-165 KFNRTVDKIID
+165 KFNKTVDKIID

-188 LYVNDYLVNNCVYD
+188 LYANDYLVENCVYD
-202 KEAAESEK
+202 KEAAETED
-210 LIGHENDAY
+210 IAGHENDAY
-219 GALVEKKA
+219 GALVENKA

-245 DCINISGTADG
+245 DCISVSGTADG
-256 ESHAWNNVKLD
+256 EPHGWNNIKLD

-281 GDTEFPIYDYFN
+281 GDTEFPIYEYFN

-298 FSESHSTSPL
+298 FSESHYTSPL
-308 YSETSLSEYVNSDY
+308 YSEISLSEYENTDY
-322 YYNVFAPECT
+322 YFNVFAPKCT

-357 AFAQAAKDGEKYFDF
+357 AIVQAAKDGEKYFDF
-372 VIDESLDFDTTAD
+372 VIDERLDFNTTAD
-385 QIIYDGYLAEWIAN
+385 EIIYNGYLAEWIAN
-399 ANLANWYTPT
+399 ANLANRYNPT
-409 LNEEARVYSNE
+409 LNEEARVYSSE

>member
-1 MRNYKFVK
+1 MDNLKLIK
-9 FENRIKSALA
+9 HNNRIKSAFA
-19 VVSILLSA
+19 VVSVLLSA
-27 LMLCSCNFSLDSI
+27 VMLCSCNLVLDGI
-40 LSILDNKPTKT
+40 LGNKPTEP
-51 VQETTESST
+51 VQTTTESST

-67 VETSY
+67 VKTSY

-79 DKLKELYMKIDEYAE
+79 DKLRELYKKIDEYAE
-94 IASVGYC
+94 IAAVGYFT
-101 IINAPLNEMQLT
+101 IGAPLNEMQLS

-132 FEYIDNDDST
+132 FQYIDNYDST
-142 SLILSYSVQPDNSD
+142 SLFLSYSVQPDNSD

-165 KFNRTVDKIID
+165 KFNKTVDKIVD

-188 LYVNDYLVNNCVYD
+188 LYVNDYLVDNCVYD
-202 KEAAESEK
+202 KEAAESEE
-210 LIGHENDAY
+210 LEGHENDAY

-236 QLLCNRLGI
+236 QLLCNRLGV
-245 DCINISGTADG
+245 DCISISGSGDG
-256 ESHAWNNVKLD
+256 ESHAWNNVRLD

-293 LPSDK
+293 LPSDE

-322 YYNVFAPECT
+322 YYNVFAPVCT

-342 CVTVYDINDS
+342 CVTVDDINDS
-352 EEITN
+352 EEVTN
-357 AFAQAAKDGEKYFDF
+357 AIAQAAKDGEEYFAF

-385 QIIYDGYLAEWIAN
+385 QIIYDGYLAQWIAD
-399 ANLANWYTPT
+399 ANLANWYNPN
-409 LNEEARVYSNE
+409 LNEEALVYRSNE
-420 AVNVITVFL
+420 VNVITVFL
-429 EYY
+429 EYI